1 MLYVALLLMFVS
13 GFIIGALARDTK
25 PDLLDFNK
33 DGKVD
38 INDLKITLDAN
49 HDGKVD
55 INDAKTVLDVNHDG
69 KIDQK
74 DLEIAKA
81 EIKKAASTVQGIVS
95 QVKKK

>member
-38 INDLKITLDAN
+38 INDAKIA
-49 HDGKVD
+49 
-55 INDAKTVLDVNHDG
+55 LDVNHDG
-69 KIDQK
+69 KVDQK
-74 DLEIAKA
+74 DLDIAKA
-81 EIKKAASTVQGIVS
+81 EIKKAASTVQGIAS